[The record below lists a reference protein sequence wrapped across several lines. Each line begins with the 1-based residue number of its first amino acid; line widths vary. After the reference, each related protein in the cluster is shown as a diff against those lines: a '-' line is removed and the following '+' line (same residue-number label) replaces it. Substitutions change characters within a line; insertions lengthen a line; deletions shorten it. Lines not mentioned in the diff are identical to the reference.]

1 MRTRKIIA
9 TAAILVAA
17 LLAASVP
24 VAWAGDGILPRRPQP
39 QPTYTCAPH
48 IPAAKAR
55 AALVVDGAGVARIY
69 TGKDL
74 RAVRAL
80 RTPVTAYCL

>member
-1 MRTRKIIA
+1 MRKII
-9 TAAILVAA
+9 AILVAA
-17 LLAASVP
+17 LLSASVP
-24 VAWAGDGILPRRPQP
+24 IAWGADVLPRRPQP

-55 AALVVDGAGVARIY
+55 AALIVDVAGVARIY

-74 RAVRAL
+74 RLVRAL
-80 RTPVTAYCL
+80 RTPGVVWCL

>member
-1 MRTRKIIA
+1 MRRIIMI
-9 TAAILVAA
+9 AAILVASM
-17 LLAASVP
+17 LAASVP
-24 VAWAGDGILPRRPQP
+24 VAWAGGVLPGRPIP

-55 AALVVDGAGVARIY
+55 AALIVAGDGVARIY

-74 RAVRAL
+74 RVVRAL
-80 RTPVTAYCL
+80 RTPVTAWCL